1 MPGDQRVIVDL
12 LGSAPDLGEASS
24 QPAHA
29 RIEQWLMA
37 AIHDGVL
44 VAGDK
49 LPREEQLAASLGVSR
64 MTLRQALA
72 TLDGL
77 DVIVR
82 VPGRQGGTF
91 VAEPRIVCD
100 LTGLAGFTEQMRRAH
115 LRAGA
120 RMVRAVARPASRA
133 ELRALGLDR
142 GDAVHEVVRVRS
154 ANRQPLAIEQS
165 CFPATLF
172 PDLLEQGL
180 PGSLYRLLERR
191 YDRAPHTAT
200 EVLEPVIASAEQA
213 GLLRVEPGSPL
224 MLIERTAF
232 AVSGTP
238 VEHALDVFRAD
249 RTRITVRT
257 GLGPAARSEMAA
269 EGDVASAG

>member
-1 MPGDQRVIVDL
+1 MPGDHRVIDDL

-77 DVIVR
+77 GVIVR

-115 LRAGA
+115 VRAGA
-120 RMVRAVARPASRA
+120 RMVRAVTRPASRA

-165 CFPATLF
+165 CFPAALF
-172 PDLLEQGL
+172 PDLLQQRL
-180 PGSLYRLLERR
+180 TGSLYRLLARR

-213 GLLRVEPGSPL
+213 GLLRVAQGSPL
-224 MLIERTAF
+224 MLIERTAY

-269 EGDVASAG
+269 EGEVASAG